1 MNGNNGS
8 LTTRS
13 NHLTEGCFLI
23 STPDICFDAKD
34 GYSYCWCRF
43 VTIIIILTVITSV
56 IIVIVDIMVFI
67 VNFILNIDMIVIMF
81 AAQRTCATAVQPP

>member
-34 GYSYCWCRF
+34 GYSYCWCRY
-43 VTIIIILTVITSV
+43 VTTIIILTVILVTSI
-56 IIVIVDIMVFI
+56 IIVIVVIMVFI
-67 VNFILNIDMIVIMF
+67 VIFIL
-81 AAQRTCATAVQPP
+81 TL